1 MQDAE
6 SVFVV
11 PEPHFAIKT
20 SRPDPAGVGGP
31 PLKFFINVCSSDQ
44 VPPLREMTKLDEA
57 GQEQRGIHV
66 PVSVGPLKKEVDR
79 AGAPCEV
86 VDVVVHPGV
95 AADCERDGT
104 GGMRHFVVDLAL
116 QYVERKYAVALSH
129 EYKLPRLRYQGLQV
143 TGQRMRRQAARAG
156 IAEVPPQIAGASGI
170 GARPGV
176 AAASGRSA
184 LSLLAETGA
193 IGGGGSSVVPS
204 SAAASRTAAAKAAA
218 APAAPPSQRVRS
230 GVAGQ
235 APLDIQVL
243 SREEGEGSQAAIA
256 RRVQQQQQGVLG
268 SAGAGDP
275 LLPASLRVG
284 EARTGRSEQHGG
296 VSASAS
302 SSLLTARSS
311 SSKPAQPAE
320 ALAAELRQH
329 RLPLSVAVFAVL
341 PRRGARQA
349 ADEALACSSGAA
361 EPAAELAVLAG
372 PGPGSADLAVLR
384 STQLVPLA
392 QHAPVAPCAAPA
404 APQAAPQAAASPQA
418 VTAWLRSLPPAVS
431 LSAAVSSAA
440 SAAGLHHP
448 VPLPPAKRLRLP
460 EASSTLGA
468 DGAGAEVASGAGGPA
483 RSVPLTSEE
492 VLDGATGTLLR
503 VSFPTLAIADA
514 QDAAGCAPPPAL
526 LPADVFVRLSPDG
539 ALLTVEAAAYQRL
552 TLELPWPCDS
562 LCRSAGEARLVA
574 ALLDGP
580 TRTLTL
586 HLPRKAHA
594 GEGGRLPPLPAE
606 AMATLLQRGSA
617 APAAATG
624 KEEEE
629 GAGAPAAGAGPSAA
643 SLPAPYLLSLL
654 RRYAEAEADSTAPE
668 PGSRQWLLA
677 HALGEGEGEGGKAAD
692 SAKLPAPAAA
702 APATAAGARP
712 SAGAGG
718 AGELP
723 EDRFL
728 RADALSLHYLR
739 QREEDRAAR
748 DRKAAEAAAE
758 RAAAAE
764 EEALA
769 AARQQVQKERQQVQ
783 QQRAGGATALL
794 ADASAAG
801 GSPRGGLAHA
811 ATRADAAASA
821 PAPTGTSA
829 AVAPSSEQ
837 PQLRALR
844 REKLVQLL

>member
-20 SRPDPAGVGGP
+20 SRPDPAGGGGP

-95 AADCERDGT
+95 AGDCERDGT

-116 QYVERKYAVALSH
+116 QYVERKYAVALSR
-129 EYKLPRLRYQGLQV
+129 EYKLPRLRYQGPQV

-156 IAEVPPQIAGASGI
+156 IAEVQPKAAAGASGV
-170 GARPGV
+170 GSGPGV
-176 AAASGRSA
+176 AAAPGRSA

-193 IGGGGSSVVPS
+193 IGGGSSSVVPS

-218 APAAPPSQRVRS
+218 AAAAPPSQRVRS

-256 RRVQQQQQGVLG
+256 RSVQQQGGPG
-268 SAGAGDP
+268 SAGADGP

-284 EARTGRSEQHGG
+284 EARTGGLEQPGG
-296 VSASAS
+296 VGASAPA
-302 SSLLTARSS
+302 SLLTARSS
-311 SSKPAQPAE
+311 KPAQPA
-320 ALAAELRQH
+320 AAMAAELRQH
-329 RLPLSVAVFAVL
+329 RLPVHVAVFAVL
-341 PRRGARQA
+341 PRWGTRQA
-349 ADEALACSSGAA
+349 AADETSACASGAA
-361 EPAAELAVLAG
+361 SPAA
-372 PGPGSADLAVLR
+372 LAVLR
-384 STQLVPLA
+384 SRQLVPLA
-392 QHAPVAPCAAPA
+392 QHAPAAAPWA
-404 APQAAPQAAASPQA
+404 TPAVPQAAASPQA
-418 VTAWLRSLPPAVS
+418 VAAWLRSLPPTVS
-431 LSAAVSSAA
+431 LSAAVASAA
-440 SAAGLHHP
+440 SPAGLHHP
-448 VPLPPAKRLRLP
+448 VALPPSKRLRLP
-460 EASSTLGA
+460 EPPVGLDEGA
-468 DGAGAEVASGAGGPA
+468 AAEAAGGSGRHAPSA
-483 RSVPLTSEE
+483 LLTSEE
-492 VLDGATGTLLR
+492 VAEGATGTLLR
-503 VSFPTLAIADA
+503 VSFPALAIADSHGA
-514 QDAAGCAPPPAL
+514 PSAPPPAL
-526 LPADVFVRLSPDG
+526 LPADVSVRLSPDG

-562 LCRSAGEARLVA
+562 ICRSAGEARLVT
-574 ALLDGP
+574 ALLDGAA
-580 TRTLTL
+580 RTLTL
-586 HLPRKAHA
+586 HLPRDAHA
-594 GEGGRLPPLPAE
+594 GEGGRLPPLPTE
-606 AMATLLQRGSA
+606 AMTTLLQRSA
-617 APAAATG
+617 APPAGPAAADTG
-624 KEEEE
+624 EE
-629 GAGAPAAGAGPSAA
+629 AGAAAPGAGPSAA

-654 RRYAEAEADSTAPE
+654 RRYAEAEADNAAPE
-668 PGSRQWLLA
+668 PGSKQWLLA
-677 HALGEGEGEGGKAAD
+677 HALGEGAGEAGKAAEGAPLQRG
-692 SAKLPAPAAA
+692 AKLPAPAAA
-702 APATAAGARP
+702 APAAGGPRP
-712 SAGAGG
+712 GAGAGG
-718 AGELP
+718 AEELP

-739 QREEDRAAR
+739 QREEDKAAR

-764 EEALA
+764 EAALA
-769 AARQQVQKERQQVQ
+769 AARQQVQEERQQ
-783 QQRAGGATALL
+783 QRVANRGAAAGAAALL

-801 GSPRGGLAHA
+801 GLLRGGTAHA
-811 ATRADAAASA
+811 ETGAAAASA
-821 PAPTGTSA
+821 PVPTHAPA
-829 AVAPSSEQ
+829 AAAATTSEQ